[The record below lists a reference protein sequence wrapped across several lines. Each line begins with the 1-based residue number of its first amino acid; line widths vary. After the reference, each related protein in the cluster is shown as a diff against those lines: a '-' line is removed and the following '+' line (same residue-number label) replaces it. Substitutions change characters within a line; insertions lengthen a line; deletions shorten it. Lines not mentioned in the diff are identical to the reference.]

1 MVLSGR
7 AKIWLVTSCRRSW
20 SVNSCLIFWC
30 KGEAGEII
38 GERFWDS
45 WGRLKSGDKNYGS
58 VERPDPVWVFLRRG
72 LVWDFFFV
80 QELGLFKKNK
90 NFLKAACFHL
100 YHLSSQKASSLK
112 GTWEYWTLPELSLRL
127 SCAFL
132 GLSQHRKELYLKKEF
147 PAYKRG
153 SLLITS
159 WRLLTICSH
168 FGSNAD

>member
-45 WGRLKSGDKNYGS
+45 WGRLKSADKNYGS

-72 LVWDFFFV
+72 LV
-80 QELGLFKKNK
+80 
-90 NFLKAACFHL
+90 
-100 YHLSSQKASSLK
+100 
-112 GTWEYWTLPELSLRL
+112 
-127 SCAFL
+127 
-132 GLSQHRKELYLKKEF
+132 
-147 PAYKRG
+147 
-153 SLLITS
+153 
-159 WRLLTICSH
+159 
-168 FGSNAD
+168 